1 MIKFKLAG
9 NYKVDKAN
17 RVVVGYLYQHLNS
30 NDYYYNAYQTG
41 YTPTSLMPTNQ
52 QAPSYSQSVL
62 YASYVYEFR

>member
-41 YTPTSLMPTNQ
+41 YTPTSLMPNNQ
-52 QAPSYSQSVL
+52 QAPSYSQNVL